1 MTLFEA
7 MNELKGRPAASFVT
21 QGQGTSYRLSVESGC
36 FVLTRDGEEVPIPMD
51 LLASDW
57 TEEREDD
64 EILQMFEV
72 RHVSDGATE
81 VVEKVLARHASEVEE
96 ALLKKS
102 SQFRPHR
109 SVIRSIEVVNPTD
122 INVSDM
128 SMGEFLRFS
137 KMGRANT

>member
-36 FVLTRDGEEVPIPMD
+36 FVLTRDGEEVPIPVD

-102 SQFRPHR
+102 SQFRPNR
-109 SVIRSIEVVNPTD
+109 SVIRSIEVVDPTD

>member
-102 SQFRPHR
+102 SQFRPNR
-109 SVIRSIEVVNPTD
+109 SVIRSIEVVDPTD

-137 KMGRANT
+137 QMGRANA